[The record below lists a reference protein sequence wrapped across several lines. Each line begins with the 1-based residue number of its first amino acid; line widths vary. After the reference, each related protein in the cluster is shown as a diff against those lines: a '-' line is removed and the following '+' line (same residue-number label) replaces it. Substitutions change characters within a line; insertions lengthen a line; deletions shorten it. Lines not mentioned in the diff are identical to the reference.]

1 MARLPYVDKDE
12 LPAEQRHLP
21 LSASNITR
29 MLSNSPNIAHLSG
42 KIALYIR
49 DEMRLDPR
57 LRELAI
63 IQVGY
68 STGCAYEYVQHVRIG
83 LEGGL
88 SEADI
93 RAVAEETAGRTTS
106 LEPLARTVL
115 QAAREMVRGP
125 GVSQATFDALRK
137 ELNNEEI
144 TNLLFTIGNYFGV
157 SRVLASLEV
166 DLEPA
171 VVPYLERFPLRRPSQ
186 SR

>member
-1 MARLPYVDKDE
+1 MARLPYVDKDD
-12 LPAEQRHLP
+12 LPPEQRHLP

-29 MLSNSPNIAHLSG
+29 MLSNSPNVAHLSG
-42 KIALYIR
+42 RIALYIR

-83 LEGGL
+83 LQSGL

-93 RAVAEETAGRTTS
+93 RAVAEETAGRATS

-115 QAAREMVRGP
+115 QAAREMVLGP
-125 GVSQATFDALRK
+125 VSEATFEALRK
-137 ELNNEEI
+137 ELDSEEI

-171 VVPYLERFPLRRPSQ
+171 VVPYLERFPLGRPPQSQ
-186 SR
+186 